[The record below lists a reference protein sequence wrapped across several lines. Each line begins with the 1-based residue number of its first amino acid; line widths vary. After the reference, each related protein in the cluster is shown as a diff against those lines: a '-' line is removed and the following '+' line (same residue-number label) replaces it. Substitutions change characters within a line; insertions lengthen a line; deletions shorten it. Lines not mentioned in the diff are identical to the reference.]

1 MEHFSKYFEV
11 TGNRNLGFFVFS
23 SLYGA
28 ANSFGI
34 TAFNNWFFEK
44 IKQSR
49 NVDMEDEEDWWKLWE
64 RLF

>member
-11 TGNRNLGFFVFS
+11 TGNR
-23 SLYGA
+23 
-28 ANSFGI
+28 
-34 TAFNNWFFEK
+34 FNNWFIEK